1 MVVKTNDRMKNNSIL
16 FLLFFGLVEFCSAGN
31 DNIPL
36 GARSAALG
44 GASVTL
50 SDLWSTQNNQA
61 GLAQIDSLEV
71 GVYAER
77 KFLLPQLGYN
87 AFAGVLPIKGGT
99 FGLSYSR
106 FGYSKYNE
114 NKVGLAF
121 AKKLGEHISAAV
133 QLNYLSKYIGDG
145 YGKNGT
151 LAAEFGIQA
160 KLVKGL
166 TLGAHVF
173 NPTRAK
179 SADYNKEKIPT
190 LIKFGVQYAFS
201 EKVFWAVETEKDIY
215 YKANFKTGIEY
226 RVIPQFYL
234 RGGFSTLPNMSSFG
248 FGVHLKNFKLD
259 LAANYHEQLGFTPH
273 LGLSYGFN

>member
-1 MVVKTNDRMKNNSIL
+1 MFFMKKISKIILCCLVLLNALSLSI
-16 FLLFFGLVEFCSAGN
+16 FASN
-31 DNIPL
+31 DNITL

-61 GLAQIDSLEV
+61 GLARMDSIEF

-77 KFLLPQLGYN
+77 KFMLPELGYN
-87 AFAGVLPIKGGT
+87 AFAGVVPIKGGT

-121 AKKLGEHISAAV
+121 AKKLGERISAAV
-133 QLNYLSKYIGDG
+133 QLNYLTKYIGDG
-145 YGKNGT
+145 YGRN
-151 LAAEFGIQA
+151 AAFVAEFGIQA
-160 KLVKGL
+160 ILVKGL

-190 LIKFGVQYAFS
+190 SIKVGLQYAFS
-201 EKVFWAVETEKDIY
+201 DKIFWAIESEKDIY

-234 RGGFSTLPNMSSFG
+234 RGGLSTRQNMSSFG
-248 FGVHLKNFKLD
+248 FGVLLKKFKLD
-259 LAANYHEQLGFTPH
+259 LAATYHEQLGFSPH

>member
-1 MVVKTNDRMKNNSIL
+1 MLRNGTLMKKKLSLLLIVLACSQAIL
-16 FLLFFGLVEFCSAGN
+16 AGN
-31 DNIPL
+31 DNISL

-44 GASVTL
+44 GASTTL
-50 SDLWSTQNNQA
+50 RDLWSTQNNQA
-61 GLAQIDSLEV
+61 GLAYLDTIEV

-77 KFLLPQLGYN
+77 KFLLPELGYN

-114 NKVGLAF
+114 NKVGIAF
-121 AKKLGEHISAAV
+121 AKKLGENFSAAV
-133 QLNYLSKYIGDG
+133 QLDYLSKYIGDG

-151 LAAEFGIQA
+151 LAAEFGVQA
-160 KLVKGL
+160 KLAKGL
-166 TLGAHVF
+166 TIGAHVF

-190 LIKFGVQYAFS
+190 IIKVGAQYAFS
-201 EKVFWAVETEKDIY
+201 NKVFWAIETEKDIY

-226 RVIPQFYL
+226 RIVPQLYL
-234 RGGFSTLPNMSSFG
+234 RGGISTQATQSSFG
-248 FGVHLKNFKLD
+248 FGYAGKRIKVD
-259 LAANYHEQLGFTPH
+259 VAANYHEQLGFTPH
-273 LGLSYGFN
+273 LGFSYGFK

>member
-1 MVVKTNDRMKNNSIL
+1 MKL
-16 FLLFFGLVEFCSAGN
+16 KLLLLLFFALLHFGVTAGN
-31 DNIPL
+31 DNISL
-36 GARSAALG
+36 GARSAALA

-61 GLAQIDSLEV
+61 GLANRDTIEV
-71 GVYAER
+71 GIYAER
-77 KFLLPQLGYN
+77 KFNLPQLGYN

-106 FGYSKYNE
+106 LGYSKYNE

-133 QLNYLSKYIGDG
+133 QIDYLSKYIGDG
-145 YGKNGT
+145 YGKNGAF
-151 LAAEFGIQA
+151 AAEFGIQA
-160 KLVKGL
+160 KLAKGL
-166 TLGAHVF
+166 TIGAHVF

-190 LIKFGVQYAFS
+190 IIKAGLQYAFS
-201 EKVFWAVETEKDIY
+201 EKVFWAIESEKDID

-234 RGGFSTLPNMSSFG
+234 RGGISTQPTLSSFG
-248 FGVHLKNFKLD
+248 FGLVLKNFNLD
-259 LAANYHEQLGFTPH
+259 VAANYHQELGFTPH
-273 LGLSYGFN
+273 VGLSYGFK